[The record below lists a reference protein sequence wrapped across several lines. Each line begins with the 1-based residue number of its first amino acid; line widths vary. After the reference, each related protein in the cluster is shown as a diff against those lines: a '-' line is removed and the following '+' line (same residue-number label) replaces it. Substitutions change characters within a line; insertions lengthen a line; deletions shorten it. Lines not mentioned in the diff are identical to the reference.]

1 MAQDIDLAALARGD
15 KASWDAFV
23 RRYAGLVIA
32 AVRGVARDGT
42 DFDDLAQEVFLRLC
56 KDGFRLI
63 KTYDP
68 TRAALSTWLTIV
80 ARSTARFS
88 SALNELFSPTVPRT
102 TMPCT
107 PSRTSATCIPWVAGK
122 SNCSPKSN
130 CVVAAGKTPAQ
141 LQEGD
146 VDIAAP

>member
-1 MAQDIDLAALARGD
+1 MRSASRAKAIALAVVNSETPLMIGTLPPT
-15 KASWDAFV
+15 AS
-23 RRYAGLVIA
+23 
-32 AVRGVARDGT
+32 T
-42 DFDDLAQEVFLRLC
+42 
-56 KDGFRLI
+56 
-63 KTYDP
+63 
-68 TRAALSTWLTIV
+68 V

-88 SALNELFSPTVPRT
+88 SALSELFSPTVPRT

-107 PSRTSATCIPWVAGK
+107 PSRTSATCIPWVAGR